1 MDAAALNR
9 DMVLENDVVFGA
21 VNANRR
27 HYEAAVAALVR
38 ADLGW
43 LERLVTRRVPLDQ
56 WASAVER
63 TAADVKTV
71 IELWR

>member
-1 MDAAALNR
+1 
-9 DMVLENDVVFGA
+9 
-21 VNANRR
+21 
-27 HYEAAVAALVR
+27 VAALVR